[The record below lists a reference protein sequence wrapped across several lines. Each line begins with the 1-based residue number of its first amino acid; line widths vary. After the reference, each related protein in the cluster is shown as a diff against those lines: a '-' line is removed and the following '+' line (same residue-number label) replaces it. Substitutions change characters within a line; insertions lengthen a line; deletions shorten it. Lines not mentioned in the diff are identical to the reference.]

1 MAELCDLVRQAVWT
15 VMLVAAPM
23 LVVGVVVAALVG
35 IVQAATGIHDPV
47 LALVPRLAAMAAV
60 LLIMLPWM
68 AERLVELLVH
78 AAVPPS

>member
-35 IVQAATGIHDPV
+35 LVQAATGILDPV
-47 LALVPRLAAMAAV
+47 LALIPRLAAMAAV
-60 LLIMLPWM
+60 LLITLPWM